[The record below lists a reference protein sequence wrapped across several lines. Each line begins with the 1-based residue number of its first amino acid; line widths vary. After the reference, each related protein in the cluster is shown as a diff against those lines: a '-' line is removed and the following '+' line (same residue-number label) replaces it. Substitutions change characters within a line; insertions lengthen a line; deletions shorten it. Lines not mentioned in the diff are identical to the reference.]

1 MTAWEPG
8 ADVVVSRA
16 RDLEGLFE
24 GLNLW
29 RTARRTRRAARATDC
44 ASLDEAADRIE
55 TEVADTYPAFEL
67 RGLDWQAIC
76 ARHRERL
83 TGGTDPLAAAQRWL
97 AELEDSHTWVWPG
110 HGNLPYVLEV
120 GPRSIVFA
128 HVPPATPAH
137 AAGVRPGWRLTHI
150 DGHDPDGA
158 DWLARTAAPA
168 HSRPYLAGRRLL
180 AGPAGVTRVLTATGP
195 DGRQAT
201 WEDEPSLRPP
211 EPAVTWSRLRSG
223 CGYLRIAA
231 WLPDLA
237 GEIDAAFG
245 ELRGAETLILD
256 LRRNPG
262 GNLVLAAATRDRFL
276 RATTTLG
283 SIRYSVGGGELSQPF
298 PLLAE
303 PPEAAARW
311 PGRLV
316 ALVDELTFSSSED
329 FLLGLQGLA
338 HVTVVGRPTGGGS
351 GRPRS
356 IRLLPGWTLT
366 ISTALTYDRNGRCIE
381 GAGIPADVT
390 VPLRLDG
397 ERDDMLEAAERL
409 V

>member
-1 MTAWEPG
+1 M
-8 ADVVVSRA
+8 VVSRA

-29 RTARRTRRAARATDC
+29 RTVRRTRRAARATDC

-67 RGLDWQAIC
+67 RGLDWPAIC

-83 TGGTDPLAAAQRWL
+83 IGATDPLAAAQRWL

-137 AAGVRPGWRLTHI
+137 AAGVRPGWRLTHV

-195 DGRQAT
+195 DGRRG
-201 WEDEPSLRPP
+201 DLGGR
-211 EPAVTWSRLRSG
+211 AV
-223 CGYLRIAA
+223 A
-231 WLPDLA
+231 
-237 GEIDAAFG
+237 
-245 ELRGAETLILD
+245 
-256 LRRNPG
+256 
-262 GNLVLAAATRDRFL
+262 
-276 RATTTLG
+276 
-283 SIRYSVGGGELSQPF
+283 
-298 PLLAE
+298 
-303 PPEAAARW
+303 AAARARRDLE
-311 PGRLV
+311 P
-316 ALVDELTFSSSED
+316 AP
-329 FLLGLQGLA
+329 LGLRLSPHRRLA
-338 HVTVVGRPTGGGS
+338 AGARRGDRSRCRRAARRGDPDPRPAAQSGRQS
-351 GRPRS
+351 RPRS
-356 IRLLPGWTLT
+356 
-366 ISTALTYDRNGRCIE
+366 CH
-381 GAGIPADVT
+381 AGSVPAGHDHA
-390 VPLRLDG
+390 RLDPLQRRRRRALG
-397 ERDDMLEAAERL
+397 AVPAPGRAAGALLRAGPGGSSRSSTS
-409 V
+409 

>member
-1 MTAWEPG
+1 M
-8 ADVVVSRA
+8 
-16 RDLEGLFE
+16 
-24 GLNLW
+24 
-29 RTARRTRRAARATDC
+29 
-44 ASLDEAADRIE
+44 
-55 TEVADTYPAFEL
+55 
-67 RGLDWQAIC
+67 
-76 ARHRERL
+76 
-83 TGGTDPLAAAQRWL
+83 
-97 AELEDSHTWVWPG
+97 
-110 HGNLPYVLEV
+110 
-120 GPRSIVFA
+120 
-128 HVPPATPAH
+128 
-137 AAGVRPGWRLTHI
+137 
-150 DGHDPDGA
+150 
-158 DWLARTAAPA
+158 
-168 HSRPYLAGRRLL
+168 
-180 AGPAGVTRVLTATGP
+180 
-195 DGRQAT
+195 
-201 WEDEPSLRPP
+201 
-211 EPAVTWSRLRSG
+211 TWSRLRSG

-276 RATTTLG
+276 RGTTTLG
-283 SIRYSVGGGELSQPF
+283 SIRYSAGGGELSQPF
-298 PLLAE
+298 PLLAQ

-356 IRLLPGWTLT
+356 VRLLPGWTLT

-397 ERDDMLEAAERL
+397 ERDDMLEEAERL